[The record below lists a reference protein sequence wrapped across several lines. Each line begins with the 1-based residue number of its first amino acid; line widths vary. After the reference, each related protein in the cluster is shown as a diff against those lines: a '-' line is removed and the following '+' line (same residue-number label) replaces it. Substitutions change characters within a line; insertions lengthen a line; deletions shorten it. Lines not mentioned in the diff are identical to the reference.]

1 MPLQV
6 RLALSVAQKVSRLR
20 DPKAS
25 AAPQQ
30 VEKAQQRLPG
40 LSYEHHQRSQA
51 YLVSTPLLEG
61 VGLGYQLRLMSL
73 LGQNPELEPKESQ
86 D

>member
-6 RLALSVAQKVSRLR
+6 RLALCVAQKVSRLR

-30 VEKAQQRLPG
+30 VE
-40 LSYEHHQRSQA
+40 SYEHHQRSQT

-86 D
+86 E